1 MSNDLDKFKNEL
13 LLELNNKISK
23 EELEIFSKIYDNV
36 SIKYQITKKCTD
48 ITISNNNELP
58 DEVKMFFISKKI
70 EGLSDNSLNRYK
82 LVYDKFFKCINKNI
96 KDITSNDIRVFLN
109 LFFKSNDSISSD
121 SNNVQ
126 NILKSTNSFLKLY
139 FSL

>member
-58 DEVKMFFISKKI
+58 DEVKIFLYLKK
-70 EGLSDNSLNRYK
+70 
-82 LVYDKFFKCINKNI
+82 
-96 KDITSNDIRVFLN
+96 
-109 LFFKSNDSISSD
+109 
-121 SNNVQ
+121 
-126 NILKSTNSFLKLY
+126 
-139 FSL
+139 